1 MAFWRSCSFLSSTT
15 SLTTSNNNNRI
26 DQEAVKCLCDD
37 LKSATHMKDRQ
48 NAILALKTLSKKY
61 KHEVGTQSMTLL
73 ANILQD
79 DQIDLQLSQLILETL
94 LNIITYDADSDKG
107 VLLIMVYC
115 FVFNTFVC
123 SLEQLS
129 LSQDISVQFTKLY
142 IKNKEHVHTVLELI
156 AKTNFNVR
164 CSAIRF
170 LTALLTNYTP
180 KLQDI
185 IYESG
190 PVGFSKLLVLLED
203 KNDVILNDALSLFKI
218 LTRSNAYIQG
228 VVAFENGFERLLQ
241 IIIRKCSRNEDV
253 IITECLSVLL
263 NLLENNESN
272 QMCFR
277 GNSYIPRLFNCFDFG
292 FIGEKR
298 CWSTQKVT
306 NVRLLLKIIRTV
318 ISPTNLEENIVAC
331 QRTVSQF

>member
-1 MAFWRSCSFLSSTT
+1 
-15 SLTTSNNNNRI
+15 
-26 DQEAVKCLCDD
+26 VKCLCDD

-241 IIIRKCSRNEDV
+241 IIIRKCSRNEGKLKK
-253 IITECLSVLL
+253 IFFKL
-263 NLLENNESN
+263 N
-272 QMCFR
+272 
-277 GNSYIPRLFNCFDFG
+277 
-292 FIGEKR
+292 
-298 CWSTQKVT
+298 
-306 NVRLLLKIIRTV
+306 
-318 ISPTNLEENIVAC
+318 
-331 QRTVSQF
+331 